1 MFMLLKET
9 SINILKIPNIV
20 TMLTIVHHQNSKEKV
35 IIEIKLRNPILKK
48 VNTVQNEW
56 MNELMKDHVADLKS

>member
-20 TMLTIVHHQNSKEKV
+20 TLLTIVHHQNSKEKV